1 MMTEQHVDHKGN
13 PITMQDI
20 RLVSG
25 EGKLS
30 KKTIKQAVG
39 IIKRQRKEHD
49 DRLIQGLDFIVKVGY
64 SGNMMR
70 KGNVMN
76 TTANMTDADLTQ
88 FLVEDAIPQ
97 DIGNARMA
105 YAAGYFESTLLSLMA
120 RFPEVRKEIED
131 RVNFRKGE
139 AK

>member
-1 MMTEQHVDHKGN
+1 MNILYDAE
-13 PITMQDI
+13 DI
-20 RLVSG
+20 AEFHRLQ
-25 EGKLS
+25 K
-30 KKTIKQAVG
+30 IKSE
-39 IIKRQRKEHD
+39 KE
-49 DRLIQGLDFIVKVGY
+49 VE
-64 SGNMMR
+64 
-70 KGNVMN
+70 
-76 TTANMTDADLTQ
+76 NMTDADLTQ

-120 RFPEVRKEIED
+120 RYPEVRREIED

>member
-1 MMTEQHVDHKGN
+1 M
-13 PITMQDI
+13 
-20 RLVSG
+20 
-25 EGKLS
+25 
-30 KKTIKQAVG
+30 
-39 IIKRQRKEHD
+39 
-49 DRLIQGLDFIVKVGY
+49 
-64 SGNMMR
+64 
-70 KGNVMN
+70 MN
-76 TTANMTDADLTQ
+76 TADMTDIDLTQ

-120 RFPEVRKEIED
+120 RYPEVRREIED

>member
-1 MMTEQHVDHKGN
+1 MNILYDAE
-13 PITMQDI
+13 DI
-20 RLVSG
+20 AEFRRLQ
-25 EGKLS
+25 K
-30 KKTIKQAVG
+30 IKAE
-39 IIKRQRKEHD
+39 KE
-49 DRLIQGLDFIVKVGY
+49 VE
-64 SGNMMR
+64 
-70 KGNVMN
+70 
-76 TTANMTDADLTQ
+76 NMTDADLTQ

-97 DIGNARMA
+97 DIGHARMA

>member
-1 MMTEQHVDHKGN
+1 MNILYDAE
-13 PITMQDI
+13 DI
-20 RLVSG
+20 AEFHRL
-25 EGKLS
+25 EK
-30 KKTIKQAVG
+30 IKSE
-39 IIKRQRKEHD
+39 KE
-49 DRLIQGLDFIVKVGY
+49 VE
-64 SGNMMR
+64 
-70 KGNVMN
+70 
-76 TTANMTDADLTQ
+76 NMTDADLTQ

-139 AK
+139 AV

>member
-1 MMTEQHVDHKGN
+1 MNILYDAE
-13 PITMQDI
+13 DI
-20 RLVSG
+20 AEFHRLQ
-25 EGKLS
+25 K
-30 KKTIKQAVG
+30 IKSE
-39 IIKRQRKEHD
+39 KE
-49 DRLIQGLDFIVKVGY
+49 VE
-64 SGNMMR
+64 
-70 KGNVMN
+70 
-76 TTANMTDADLTQ
+76 NMTDADLTQ

-105 YAAGYFESTLLSLMA
+105 YAAGYFESTILSLMA

>member
-1 MMTEQHVDHKGN
+1 MMMKGSLMN
-13 PITMQDI
+13 ILYDAEDI
-20 RLVSG
+20 AEFHRLQ
-25 EGKLS
+25 K
-30 KKTIKQAVG
+30 IKSE
-39 IIKRQRKEHD
+39 KE
-49 DRLIQGLDFIVKVGY
+49 VE
-64 SGNMMR
+64 
-70 KGNVMN
+70 
-76 TTANMTDADLTQ
+76 NMTDADLTQ

-120 RFPEVRKEIED
+120 RYPEVRKEIED

>member
-1 MMTEQHVDHKGN
+1 MNILYDAE
-13 PITMQDI
+13 DI
-20 RLVSG
+20 AEFHRLQ
-25 EGKLS
+25 K
-30 KKTIKQAVG
+30 IKSE
-39 IIKRQRKEHD
+39 KE
-49 DRLIQGLDFIVKVGY
+49 VE
-64 SGNMMR
+64 
-70 KGNVMN
+70 
-76 TTANMTDADLTQ
+76 NMTDADLTQ